1 MIDRDKVKEALT
13 VPITSIRTPFTQE
26 SEVDHEG
33 LRSTLDFNIEAGSKT
48 MLMTAGDSHYIS
60 MSDAEIAEVSRT
72 VVEHVG
78 GRAMVVTAD
87 RFFNTRQAVEFARYC
102 REIGSDVHMVLPPD
116 WAGSCTVETLC
127 EHYAAVA
134 EEMPV
139 VVVTGVFSARGEAF
153 GLDVLER
160 VRDTVPNVVAI
171 KDDVLGPFARKM
183 TLLVRDSWAV
193 FSGGQKQNHLD
204 LHPYGCHGF
213 MSTFMSFKPDVTH
226 RYWDAIQRG
235 DLSEAFRPGIATGT
249 PLDHRLE
256 LVPGRM
262 FVVGGRPGHG
272 KTTMLLQLTLAA
284 LTRAPESVALFASC
298 EMNAVEIGIKALSC
312 LEGRNFPGEVRL
324 GGEAALV
331 DVIAAREMWAPLLSR
346 LVVLTTRSMEKVEA
360 EATRI
365 SRAAPLSVVS
375 VDYLQRFNYSGNLE
389 SHALAVGEVS
399 GGCKAL
405 AQRLD
410 VVVLAGAQLNR
421 AGDDS
426 KPPTLKHLK
435 ASGDIEQDADGVAL
449 LHRPDQD
456 DPEAAAQL
464 LVAKNRWGELG
475 AIRIEPDL
483 ACHRFGW

>member
-1 MIDRDKVKEALT
+1 MIATTLDRGDVEALDPDSFSDVRHALIWRAIAAELADGGSDAPSMIVARRLVDKGAIQT
-13 VPITSIRTPFTQE
+13 AGGHDYIDQIVGAGLMPRSGMATLADLAA
-26 SEVDHEG
+26 EVQRLAN
-33 LRSTLDFNIEAGSKT
+33 LRQLRRAALDAADAAGGNSGEPEAVIGRLKAAIEA
-48 MLMTAGDSHYIS
+48 
-60 MSDAEIAEVSRT
+60 AEAKPSS
-72 VVEHVG
+72 
-78 GRAMVVTAD
+78 A
-87 RFFNTRQAVEFARYC
+87 
-102 REIGSDVHMVLPPD
+102 IGSVL
-116 WAGSCTVETLC
+116 
-127 EHYAAVA
+127 
-134 EEMPV
+134 
-139 VVVTGVFSARGEAF
+139 
-153 GLDVLER
+153 
-160 VRDTVPNVVAI
+160 
-171 KDDVLGPFARKM
+171 
-183 TLLVRDSWAV
+183 
-193 FSGGQKQNHLD
+193 
-204 LHPYGCHGF
+204 
-213 MSTFMSFKPDVTH
+213 
-226 RYWDAIQRG
+226 DAMRG

>member
-235 DLSEAFRPGIATGT
+235 DLSEASTVIRDF
-249 PLDHRLE
+249 DHPFFDLLKRSA
-256 LVPGRM
+256 
-262 FVVGGRPGHG
+262 GGFD
-272 KTTMLLQLTLAA
+272 AA
-284 LTRAPESVALFASC
+284 LHGVFELFGIYGRWRPAPYY
-298 EMNAVEIGIKALSC
+298 NLSD
-312 LEGRNFPGEVRL
+312 EE
-324 GGEAALV
+324 
-331 DVIAAREMWAPLLSR
+331 
-346 LVVLTTRSMEKVEA
+346 MEK
-360 EATRI
+360 
-365 SRAAPLSVVS
+365 
-375 VDYLQRFNYSGNLE
+375 
-389 SHALAVGEVS
+389 
-399 GGCKAL
+399 
-405 AQRLD
+405 
-410 VVVLAGAQLNR
+410 
-421 AGDDS
+421 
-426 KPPTLKHLK
+426 LKSDL
-435 ASGDIEQDADGVAL
+435 
-449 LHRPDQD
+449 
-456 DPEAAAQL
+456 
-464 LVAKNRWGELG
+464 GELG
-475 AIRIEPDL
+475 IL
-483 ACHRFGW
+483 